1 MPLDAQTERCALAL
15 DSLGDSVAT
24 RRHGNKSFAGLG
36 DRLMVEAVDLERC
49 ASGQRS
55 KPRSSLYHHA
65 MSPRSFIQLVL
76 DGMLDVIR
84 HVVMEA
90 AAMLKCHQLG
100 AVADPKD
107 GHISLKRVVQEC
119 AIECKLLVGRREV
132 RVRVTGEP
140 SRDEVVTAGQEQTI
154 DALDQRLRVRLDRQ
168 MKRRSTGAAHGMRIR
183 DVVVQ
188 ILPSRSNAATGIVA
202 FRDSDCGFH
211 GCEYRPDVLRSTEIS
226 RGTSNRV
233 LGRTTWGNLG

>member
-1 MPLDAQTERCALAL
+1 MPLDAQTERRALAL

-36 DRLMVEAVDLERC
+36 DRLMVEAVDLEFC

-76 DGMLDVIR
+76 DGMLDVVR

-90 AAMLKCHQLG
+90 AAMLKRHQLG

-107 GHISLKRVVQEC
+107 GHLSLERVVQEC
-119 AIECKLLVGRREV
+119 AIEFELLVGRREV

-140 SRDEVVTAGQEQTI
+140 RRDEIVTAG
-154 DALDQRLRVRLDRQ
+154 
-168 MKRRSTGAAHGMRIR
+168 
-183 DVVVQ
+183 
-188 ILPSRSNAATGIVA
+188 
-202 FRDSDCGFH
+202 
-211 GCEYRPDVLRSTEIS
+211 
-226 RGTSNRV
+226 
-233 LGRTTWGNLG
+233 